1 MENQKN
7 INAVFIE
14 KFKAQEEKIK
24 DLETRI
30 EIISFRLD
38 NQEKLIKNKKKFIL
52 LLVFEINFIVIK

>member
-14 KFKAQEEKIK
+14 KFKAQEEKEKIK

-38 NQEKLIKNKKKFIL
+38 NQEKLIKNKNKKVHTFIS
-52 LLVFEINFIVIK
+52 V

>member
-1 MENQKN
+1 MDNQKN
-7 INAVFIE
+7 INAIFIE

-38 NQEKLIKNKKKFIL
+38 NQEKLIKNKNKKVHTFIS
-52 LLVFEINFIVIK
+52 V